1 MLAEFFRR
9 DPGQLL
15 AGQGPGLAGREP
27 ANERMQADLKIGIGV
42 GDRSERFKMIDAD
55 VELLA
60 QLAMQA
66 IHRAFARL
74 LLPAGEFPVV
84 GEGVA
89 FAPLGD
95 QDF

>member
-1 MLAEFFRR
+1 MLAEFFGR

-15 AGQGPGLAGREP
+15 AGQGPGLAGREL

-60 QLAMQA
+60 QLAMQT

-74 LLPAGEFPVV
+74 LLSTGEFPMI
-84 GEGVA
+84 GKRVA
-89 FAPLGD
+89 FTPLGD